1 MTRPGWQVMLKQHF
15 GDGVRGQAG
24 EEVARESLRG
34 NSEGGLGP
42 KDTAQEEEKRRPQ
55 VCKSKP

>member
-1 MTRPGWQVMLKQHF
+1 MLKQHF

-24 EEVARESLRG
+24 EEVARGSLRD

-42 KDTAQEEEKRRPQ
+42 KDTAQEEEKLRPQ